1 MPEAMLRQSPLAGL
15 GLLGRGQA
23 ERGTAE
29 VAMAER
35 PFPGILDLRGDP
47 KAAGFMAA
55 AQKALGFAL
64 PTDGGTTAGGPE
76 RRALW
81 LGPNEWWIVTPQVD
95 AALAAALRET
105 LVDEHAAVTEIGD
118 SRTCIRVSGP
128 RATDLIAKGC
138 PLDLH
143 TRSFS
148 TGRCA
153 QTVLAK
159 SDVTLQR
166 IDDEPSYDLF
176 VLCSF
181 ADYLWRWLE
190 DAAQEY
196 GLAILSE

>member
-1 MPEAMLRQSPLAGL
+1 MPEGMLRQSPLAGL
-15 GLLGRGQA
+15 GLKGRGQA

-47 KAAGFMAA
+47 AQAGFAA
-55 AQKALGFAL
+55 ALEVVLGFAL
-64 PTDGGTTAGGPE
+64 PTEAGSVAGGPE

-95 AALAAALRET
+95 TALAAKLRDA
-105 LVDEHAAVTEIGD
+105 VAGEHAAITEIGD
-118 SRTCIRVSGP
+118 SRTCIRISGA
-128 RATDLIAKGC
+128 RAADVIAKGC

-143 TRSFS
+143 PSVFS
-148 TGRCA
+148 AGRCA
-153 QTVLAK
+153 QSVLAK
-159 SDVTLQR
+159 ADVTLHQL
-166 IDDEPSYDLF
+166 DDEPSYDLF

-190 DAAQEY
+190 DASQEY
-196 GLAILSE
+196 GLAVLGE